1 MICQVEILE
10 DDEDAGEEVVTLAK
24 EAMDTFVQFVQLN
37 IRVKQLKVCSQLT
50 SQLSA
55 FPKWSFHD
63 GGVLETVKGPDL

>member
-37 IRVKQLKVCSQLT
+37 IRVKQLKVDSLLT
-50 SQLSA
+50 SRLSA
-55 FPKWSFHD
+55 IPKW
-63 GGVLETVKGPDL
+63 